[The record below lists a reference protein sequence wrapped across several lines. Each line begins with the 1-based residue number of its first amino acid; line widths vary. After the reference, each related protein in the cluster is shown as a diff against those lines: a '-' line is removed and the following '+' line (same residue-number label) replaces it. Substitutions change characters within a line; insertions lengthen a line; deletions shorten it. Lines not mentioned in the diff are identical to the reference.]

1 MVVLFLIDFKK
12 NDLFLSCKI
21 KQMKKCLFFIG
32 FFFISNYSNA
42 QIHAKLDNDTIY
54 YSKSKINVGDTMY
67 LGYGSA
73 ENKNFDYIKYGPSS
87 MTITWNPLESKYH
100 KQPLV
105 INKVYKIQ
113 GKFIAR
119 GELYELKTHG
129 MMKLFIDVVG
139 AIDNKELM
147 ED

>member
-1 MVVLFLIDFKK
+1 
-12 NDLFLSCKI
+12 
-21 KQMKKCLFFIG
+21 MKKYLFFIG
-32 FFFISNYSNA
+32 FFFLSNCINA

-87 MTITWNPLESKYH
+87 MRFTWNPLEGKYH
-100 KQPLV
+100 NKPIV
-105 INKVYKIQ
+105 INKVYKDAN
-113 GKFIAR
+113 GTFMAR
-119 GELYELKTHG
+119 GELYELNTHG